1 MQFVQYE
8 CIKSELKDEYDKKI
22 NFLHKRLNKK
32 ALNDPSFFLMNSMTD
47 DFNLTDHQNQFM
59 PSNLGTGFA
68 GNAAKL
74 SSQNDQNQQFRKKV
88 FGGGT

>member
-22 NFLHKRLNKK
+22 SFLHKRLNKK
-32 ALNDPSFFLMNSMTD
+32 AQNDPSFFLMNSMTD
-47 DFNLTDHQNQFM
+47 EYNKTAQPQLT
-59 PSNLGTGFA
+59 LGTGFA

-74 SSQNDQNQQFRKKV
+74 SSQND
-88 FGGGT
+88 